1 MKREKNKI
9 VLNIPHCST
18 NGIFD
23 KNIGC
28 WPCNQFF
35 VNDCVNKWTD
45 WFVDFLFGGLSRRD
59 NVETVVFPYS
69 RFVCD
74 AERLKND
81 PLDKNGNG
89 IIYNRFDG
97 YERRTLTDEQI
108 TRIMGIWSKHQE
120 KLANAMMDEN
130 TILVDCHSFPSD
142 VSDCNI
148 CIGHNEDWSY
158 DKRIVDGVVRIFK
171 NSGYTV
177 EINKPYSNSI
187 APPKDFHYKS
197 IMIEVNKRI
206 YMNERTLQ
214 LEKSPLK
221 WMRWD
226 GVLQNVH
233 DFLVHSEL

>member
-120 KLANAMMDEN
+120 KLANAIMDEN

-158 DKRIVDGVVRIFK
+158 DKRIVDILSR
-171 NSGYTV
+171 
-177 EINKPYSNSI
+177 
-187 APPKDFHYKS
+187 
-197 IMIEVNKRI
+197 
-206 YMNERTLQ
+206 
-214 LEKSPLK
+214 
-221 WMRWD
+221 
-226 GVLQNVH
+226 
-233 DFLVHSEL
+233 

>member
-1 MKREKNKI
+1 
-9 VLNIPHCST
+9 
-18 NGIFD
+18 
-23 KNIGC
+23 
-28 WPCNQFF
+28 
-35 VNDCVNKWTD
+35 
-45 WFVDFLFGGLSRRD
+45 
-59 NVETVVFPYS
+59 
-69 RFVCD
+69 
-74 AERLKND
+74 
-81 PLDKNGNG
+81 
-89 IIYNRFDG
+89 
-97 YERRTLTDEQI
+97 
-108 TRIMGIWSKHQE
+108 MGIWSKHQE
-120 KLANAMMDEN
+120 KLANAIMDEN

>member
-28 WPCNQFF
+28 WPCNRFF

-45 WFVDFLFGGLSRRD
+45 WYVDFLFGGLSRRD

-120 KLANAMMDEN
+120 KLANAIMDEN

-158 DKRIVDGVVRIFK
+158 DKRIVDGVVRTFK

-187 APPKDFHYKS
+187 TPPKDFHYKS

-206 YMNERTLQ
+206 YMNERTLH
-214 LEKSPLK
+214 LENSPLK
-221 WMRWD
+221 WMRWN
-226 GVLQNVH
+226 GALREVH
-233 DFLVHSEL
+233 NFLVHSEL

>member
-1 MKREKNKI
+1 MENKI

-45 WFVDFLFGGLSRRD
+45 WYVDFLFGGLSRHD
-59 NVETVVFPYS
+59 NVEMVVFPYS

-74 AERLKND
+74 AERLKDD
-81 PLDKNGNG
+81 PLNNEGNG

-97 YERRTLTDEQI
+97 YKRGALTDEQI

-120 KLANAMMDEN
+120 KLANAIMDEN

-158 DKRIVDGVVRIFK
+158 DKRIVDGVVKIFK
-171 NSGYTV
+171 NGGYTV

-187 APPKDFHYKS
+187 TPLKDFHYKS
-197 IMIEVNKRI
+197 IMIEVNKHI

-226 GVLQNVH
+226 GVLRELYR
-233 DFLVHSEL
+233 FLGNIK